1 MRAVEPREPFRV
13 GLLLTERCNV
23 ECEHCWFSCGP
34 DRTAEMTE
42 GEARGYIDQI
52 TEVPSIEWVSF
63 TGGEPFLMPETLRN
77 LVGYASEKGLKTE
90 CVTNC
95 FWTGSE
101 EMAENILR
109 ELVDAGLDVINLSAD
124 DFHQRHIPFSR
135 IRNCYEAAKSIDLRM
150 VIMCA
155 VSKSS
160 ELTVDRIARLLGE
173 DDIRI
178 IGGEKIEAPAAL
190 AVETGFLPVGRGE
203 AIPESEW
210 VVGREPVDGPCG
222 AVLRDVAIAPGG
234 DLLPCC
240 SAAGV
245 LDNVRLGNVGK
256 ESLGAL
262 ISKAW
267 SRDVFRVLSR
277 EGPVGLL
284 RRADLEERVDYVN
297 RCHACVDAL
306 ERLGTPSTPC

>member
-1 MRAVEPREPFRV
+1 VETREPFRV

-23 ECEHCWFSCGP
+23 QCEHCWLGCGS
-34 DRTAEMTE
+34 DKTAEMTE

-52 TEVPSIEWVSF
+52 SKIPSVEWVSF

-77 LVGYASEKGLKTE
+77 LIMYTSEKGLKTE

-95 FWTGSE
+95 SWAESGE
-101 EMAENILR
+101 RAENILKR
-109 ELVDAGLDVINLSAD
+109 LVDAGLDFINLSAD

-135 IRNCYEAAKSIDLRM
+135 IRNCYEAAKKIGLRM

-178 IGGEKIEAPAAL
+178 IGGEEIEAPAAL

-210 VVGREPVDGPCG
+210 VVGREPADGPCG

-234 DLLPCC
+234 VLLPCC
-240 SAAGV
+240 SVAGV
-245 LDNVRLGNVGK
+245 LGSVRLGNVGK

-267 SRDVFRVLSR
+267 GRDVFRVLSQ
-277 EGPVGLL
+277 EGPAGL
-284 RRADLEERVDYVN
+284 RRRMDLEERVDYVN

-306 ERLGTPSTPC
+306 RRLGTPSTPR